1 MLLEMAR
8 PRSFDR
14 DAALEQAMLLFW
26 EKGYEET
33 SIGDL
38 TAAMGIG
45 APSLYAAFGD
55 KRALFDEAVE
65 LYERMPGAPLMAGLG
80 ERTARGAVQ
89 RMLDHAAAEYTAPD
103 QPQGCLIIAE
113 PLLDERRAASRAA
126 IRERL
131 KAGVDAGEFPDG
143 TDVDGLAAYVS
154 AVIAGMSS
162 RARDG
167 ATREDLAA
175 IAAVAMRAWPE

>member
-1 MLLEMAR
+1 MAR

-14 DAALEQAMLLFW
+14 DAALEQAMILFW
-26 EKGYEET
+26 ERGYEET

-55 KRALFDEAVE
+55 KRSLFE
-65 LYERMPGAPLMAGLG
+65 
-80 ERTARGAVQ
+80 
-89 RMLDHAAAEYTAPD
+89 AAAERYDSEPDGPIAASLGEPTARAAVDRMLAAAADAYTAPGR
-103 QPQGCLIIAE
+103 PAGCFVTSE
-113 PLLDERRAASRAA
+113 PLLGERRAAARELIRA
-126 IRERL
+126 RL
-131 KAGVDAGEFPDG
+131 HEGLAAGELPDG
-143 TDVDGLAAYVS
+143 TDVDALTDYVA

-167 ATREDLAA
+167 GTREELAA
-175 IAAVAMRAWPE
+175 IAGVALRAWPE